1 MLSKGE
7 ADGKKLL
14 IRQLEKLNPE
24 AKLRL
29 DTQGFIRMHRKDA
42 SPFKLAKNWF
52 CQEGQEASP
61 NSITL
66 RHIYC
71 GKETFIGTII
81 LYQNA

>member
-7 ADGKKLL
+7 ADGKKLMV
-14 IRQLEKLNPE
+14 RQLEKLNPD
-24 AKLRL
+24 AKLKL

-42 SPFKLAKNWF
+42 SPFKLAKDWS
-52 CQEGQEASP
+52 CQEGQETSP

-66 RHIYC
+66 RHIYSR
-71 GKETFIGTII
+71 KDTFIGTII